1 MKIND
6 FKAILIFLT
15 CVIVFGCSPSS
26 KIGDKKT
33 PTYSKSVQ
41 SFLHDLDSL
50 GVAYINDSNIDLQ
63 NQEIPVS
70 GKIIFAGKGKIIN
83 GTITGNNA
91 SIVSDHFNCLHQ
103 ITLKGSWVNDT
114 IPLIWLTDGNNAKR
128 NFEVLINI
136 IQLKKIV
143 FLDRQFPIETSSTR
157 ASYSGDEDIHIV
169 GSDHLVSGLILMTA
183 HARSYAYFRS
193 PSGNN
198 IHLERISIVSFPEF
212 KEQKVDHTEYRF
224 VQCYYSSIFR
234 EAKPNV
240 EYIHVRHCRFGG
252 NVQLNYRSSPENTS
266 NLDEFFSLKVKKV
279 VFDSCQ
285 FDRVVRI
292 IELGN
297 LIYDSVLIT
306 NNRISNIYGPLFSAS
321 ISSTSLP
328 ESFPSS
334 RIYNERKYM
343 LLKGNKVKND
353 RAVKGINNVYMSLV
367 VAKGFDFD
375 VIDNSIEN
383 ILNLNEGSETYPF
396 YCSANGVLRI
406 YGNNIVDCGTINNR
420 NRFGMSPLIKL
431 KGSDNIEIFNNSFN
445 FTRQAIHLLG
455 LIKKPDDDL
464 TSIDSSKLQ
473 VAILD
478 FFRPAIDS
486 TTYITIEN
494 NVFNTAVLTDVSF
507 LFNSSFTLRNNIFN
521 IEHFRNTDILN
532 YGSQHRR
539 LPFTL
544 FYFRSPVIN
553 GDLVAENNVINI
565 GSLDSNNFQFILIQN
580 DQTHFNR
587 VVYKDN
593 VFNVPAN
600 VSLSMPR
607 ANELTSV
614 NSHTGKGSI
623 SFNYP
628 NSVLK
633 NRMIQNIS
641 IDESIQHFLDPPPEG
656 IVHLKTFGASKI
668 SVKENHSS
676 LITLIQIGFNDL
688 FHYNDTDQLPILLKL
703 NTEMTTRA
711 GAKFVSVHKMIFED
725 HRSMWY
731 HASGGRDII
740 STTPYWSRG
749 EPERKEI
756 IAPFEGIV
764 PPGVS
769 LNFTTHLPTHSAHR
783 VGYITYDGMKDI
795 TSFTITAEISPFTS
809 HSSSSRE
816 SFRKELSK

>member
-1 MKIND
+1 MKKCE
-6 FKAILIFLT
+6 FKFLLLIPV
-15 CVIVFGCSPSS
+15 CVFAFGCSPSS
-26 KIGDKKT
+26 KIGDKKI
-33 PTYSKSVQ
+33 PTHSKSVQ
-41 SFLHDLDSL
+41 SLLNDLDSL
-50 GVAYINDSNIDLQ
+50 GVAFIHDSNVDLQ
-63 NQEIPVS
+63 NQEIQVS
-70 GKIIFAGKGKIIN
+70 GKIIFSGKGKITN
-83 GTITGNNA
+83 GIIAGNNA
-91 SIVSDHFNCLHQ
+91 SIVADYSNCFHQ
-103 ITLKGSWVNDT
+103 ITLKGSWTNDT
-114 IPLIWLTDGNNAKR
+114 IPLIWLTAGNNAKR

-136 IQLKKIV
+136 IQLKKTV
-143 FLDRQFPIETSSTR
+143 FLDRQFPIETRSTR
-157 ASYSGDEDIHIV
+157 TSYTGDEDIHIV
-169 GSDHLVSGLILMTA
+169 GKDHLLSGLILMTA

-198 IHLERISIVSFPEF
+198 IHLERISILSYPEY

-224 VQCYYSSIFR
+224 VQCYYSSIFL
-234 EAKPNV
+234 EAKPKI
-240 EYIHVRHCRFGG
+240 EYIHVRECRFGG
-252 NVQLNYRSSPENTS
+252 NVQLNYRSSPANTS
-266 NLDEFFSLKVKKV
+266 SLEEFFSLKVKRV

-297 LIYDSVLIT
+297 LIYDTVLIT

-328 ESFPSS
+328 SSFPSS

-353 RAVKGINNVYMSLV
+353 LAVAGINNVYMSLV

-406 YGNNIVDCGTINNR
+406 LGNNIVDCGTINNR

-431 KGSDNIEIFNNSFN
+431 KGSDNIEILNNSFH
-445 FTRQAIHLLG
+445 FTRQAIHRLG
-455 LIKKPDDDL
+455 LIKNPDDDL
-464 TSIDSSKLQ
+464 TTIDSSKLQ

-507 LFNSSFTLRNNIFN
+507 LFNSSFTLRNNMFN
-521 IEHFRNTDILN
+521 IEHFRSADILN

-544 FYFRSPVIN
+544 FYFRSPVLN
-553 GDLVAENNVINI
+553 GELIAENNIINI
-565 GSLDSNNFQFILIQN
+565 ESLDSNSFQFILILN
-580 DQTHFNR
+580 DQSHFNR

-607 ANELTSV
+607 TNELTSV
-614 NSHTGKGSI
+614 NSHTGRGTI

-628 NSVLK
+628 NTALK
-633 NRMIQNIS
+633 NRIVQNLS
-641 IDESIQHFLDPPPEG
+641 IDESIQHFNDPPPEG
-656 IVHLKTFGASKI
+656 IVHLKTFGSSKVT
-668 SVKENHSS
+668 VKENHSS
-676 LITLIQIGFNDL
+676 LITLLQIGFNDL
-688 FHYNDTDQLPILLKL
+688 FHHNDTHQLPLILIL
-703 NTEMTTRA
+703 NAEMTNRK
-711 GAKFVSVHKMIFED
+711 GAKFASVHKIIFED
-725 HRSMWY
+725 HRSMWFL
-731 HASGGRDII
+731 APGALEIV
-740 STTPYWSRG
+740 STTPFWSRG
-749 EPERKEI
+749 EPERIES
-756 IAPFEGIV
+756 IAPYEGVV

-769 LNFTTHLPTHSAHR
+769 LNFITHLQTHSAHR
-783 VGYITYDGMKDI
+783 VGYIAYEGMKDVA
-795 TSFTITAEISPFTS
+795 SFTITAEISPFKS
-809 HSSSSRE
+809 ASSALRE
-816 SFRKELSK
+816 SFRKELTK